1 MFEAF
6 VRPGRRVSSSTICLG
21 GRWGE
26 LPQNADGWRSLYAWK
41 PKRGFFSSSKMG
53 IPARRVAN
61 PHASSKLPA
70 RETATREQAAP
81 TRNQSRGRA
90 VRVFSVFSQLS
101 QKISVDRTRR
111 CSKAD
116 ENYDAIAAG
125 IRRNVDVEIWLPV
138 VEGPNVTSLID
149 HYTRLTHHRE
159 EAGRL
164 ALTI

>member
-1 MFEAF
+1 MGLTLLSKGMFEAF
-6 VRPGRRVSSSTICLG
+6 VRPDRRVSSSTICLG

-61 PHASSKLPA
+61 PHASSKPPA
-70 RETATREQAAP
+70 RETDTREQAAP

-101 QKISVDRTRR
+101 QKISVGRTRR
-111 CSKAD
+111 WREPD
-116 ENYDAIAAG
+116 ENDDAIATRIPPIVSMSKSG
-125 IRRNVDVEIWLPV
+125 FQLFMDQMLP
-138 VEGPNVTSLID
+138 
-149 HYTRLTHHRE
+149 
-159 EAGRL
+159 A
-164 ALTI
+164 